1 MSSINTNVAAISAL
15 HALTASQADIVR
27 TEGRV
32 STGFRVSTA
41 QDNAAYWSIATT
53 MRSDTGALSAVSDA
67 LGLGSA
73 TADVAYTGL
82 HDSIKLLDQ
91 IKSKLVAAREP
102 GVDRGKIQSDM
113 AALQSQL
120 RNIAQAASF
129 SSENWLN
136 IDSTAGADNQ
146 VEIISSFSRDS
157 SMNPVIGK
165 ITFNIYTAATGETM
179 ALYDAN
185 PAAAAK
191 AGLIDKQ
198 HTAASGA
205 TYSMETLDIHTLTDS
220 AADIADLD
228 SYIQGAEATLLKLTD
243 SATALGYIKMR
254 IDLQRTFVADLSAT
268 VKAGVGRLVDAD
280 MDEEST
286 RLQALQ
292 TKQSLGVQSLSIANQ
307 SSQSMLKLFQG
318 QG

>member
-1 MSSINTNVAAISAL
+1 MSSINTNVAAKSAL
-15 HALTASQADIVR
+15 HALTSAQTDIVR

-32 STGFRVSTA
+32 STGYRVSTA

-53 MRSDTGALSAVSDA
+53 MRSDTGALSAVRDA

-82 HDSIKLLDQ
+82 HDSIKLVDE

-102 GVDRGKIQSDM
+102 GIDRSKIQSDIT
-113 AALQSQL
+113 ALQSQL
-120 RNIAQAASF
+120 RNVAQAASF

-136 IDSTAGADNQ
+136 IDSSSGADNS

-157 SMNPVIGK
+157 AMSPVIGK
-165 ITFNIYTAATGETM
+165 IRFDVYTAASGETM
-179 ALYDAN
+179 ALFDAN
-185 PAAAAK
+185 TTTSSK
-191 AGLIDKQ
+191 AGLIDRPR
-198 HTAASGA
+198 TAASGA
-205 TYSMETLDIHTLTDS
+205 TYSIATLDIHPLTDS
-220 AADIADLD
+220 DADLADLD
-228 SYIQGAEATLLKLTD
+228 SYIQGIETTLFKLTD

-254 IDLQRTFVADLSAT
+254 IDLQKTFIADLMAT
-268 VKAGVGRLVDAD
+268 VQAGVSQLVDAN

-307 SSQSMLKLFQG
+307 ASQSMLKLFQ
-318 QG
+318 Q